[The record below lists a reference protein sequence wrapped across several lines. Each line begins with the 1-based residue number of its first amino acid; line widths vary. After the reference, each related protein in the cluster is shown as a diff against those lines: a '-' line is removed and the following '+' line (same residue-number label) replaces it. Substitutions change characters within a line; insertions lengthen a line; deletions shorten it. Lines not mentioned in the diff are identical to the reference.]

1 MNPIV
6 EWPTFM
12 TYIHP
17 KGLPHESG
25 SVVPCRQEATDST
38 AQDEVGIAG
47 HWALSRAANLKD
59 HKRSVASPG
68 IVLPQLGLL
77 ILDQQKCSRMQQKFQ
92 HTYRWSQ

>member
-1 MNPIV
+1 MCIFH
-6 EWPTFM
+6 EFHSGM
-12 TYIHP
+12 TYIHS
-17 KGLPHESG
+17 KRLPHESG

-38 AQDEVGIAG
+38 AVQDEVGIAG

-59 HKRSVASPG
+59 HKCSGASLG

-92 HTYRWSQ
+92 HTYR